1 MKRGLLVLLLVLIF
15 VSSTYA
21 QDYYADVVISVDNIG
36 LTTIS
41 GETNNPLLNIENSQD
56 FTSKDGKYWVIN
68 VSTDDYF
75 SNFIYELKLPK
86 NSAVNYMNLP
96 DLTRLEDSPSGM
108 SIIGTGE
115 NQKFS
120 VIVQYSINDSFSA
133 NYWWVYVI
141 IVFVILGVGYY
152 LLKKKNK
159 KPKPKLPAMSPRQ
172 KTIYEILVKN
182 KKSMTQK
189 QIQNITHLPKSSI
202 SRNIETMVKK
212 GLLKKEQVGMSNL
225 ISINEDFT

>member
-1 MKRGLLVLLLVLIF
+1 MKSGLLILLLVLIF

-21 QDYYADVVISVDNIG
+21 QDYYADVIISIDNAG

-41 GETNNPLLNIENSQD
+41 GETNHHLLDVEDSTE
-56 FTSKDGKYWVIN
+56 FTSKNGKHWIVN

-86 NSAVNYMNLP
+86 NAVVNYMKMP
-96 DLTRLEDSPSGM
+96 EFARIEDSSSGL
-108 SIIGTGE
+108 SIIGTGK

-120 VIVQYSINDSFSA
+120 IVVQYSINSYNSA
-133 NYWWVYVI
+133 NYLWLYVI
-141 IVFVILGVGYY
+141 IVFVIFGVGYY

-159 KPKPKLPAMSPRQ
+159 KPKPKLPAMALRQ

-189 QIQNITHLPKSSI
+189 QIQDITHLPKSSI

-225 ISINEDFT
+225 ISINEDSA